1 VQALQG
7 SIVSRLPLQSIPT
20 LVSHREA
27 ILDVKKEFLQFILPC
42 HTNADCQDSFRT
54 RPRSHFLPLNS
65 TRSDT
70 ATSRCRLP
78 SSPAL
83 ANAVV
88 QWLPGLWNNKI
99 KIITPLALSP

>member
-1 VQALQG
+1 
-7 SIVSRLPLQSIPT
+7 
-20 LVSHREA
+20 
-27 ILDVKKEFLQFILPC
+27 
-42 HTNADCQDSFRT
+42 
-54 RPRSHFLPLNS
+54 LNS